1 MLQRLPRHAAFVT
14 IEVMKITFVSL
25 ILAFALSFCHKDETI
40 TGLTT
45 DAEIW
50 QLTQMNGVEIT
61 APITLNF
68 PEKGKIAGAGP
79 CNRYFADQ
87 TAPLPWFEA
96 KTIGATRMACPDL
109 KLEGDYFKALSSMTL
124 IERKGDTLLL
134 SNEDGGALEFH
145 LK

>member
-1 MLQRLPRHAAFVT
+1 
-14 IEVMKITFVSL
+14 MKITLLSL
-25 ILAFALSFCHKDETI
+25 TLAFALSFCQKDETI

-50 QLTQMNGVEIT
+50 HLTQMNGTEIT

-79 CNRYFADQ
+79 CNRYFAEQ

-96 KTIGATRMACPDL
+96 KPIGATRMACPDL
-109 KLEGDYFKALSSMTL
+109 KLEGEYFKALASMTL

-134 SNEDGGALEFH
+134 NNEDGDRLEYR